1 MNSLDIKTRLSR
13 LLLKKDA
20 KAAGITVPITT
31 SITLGQA
38 MRGGFD
44 TELKDARQAARRAAL
59 VLVSGTIESRGFVQV
74 WGEPV
79 ALQRA
84 ESRNYAELGAGP
96 SQSHTKGKP
105 RRKSPRNPY
114 LS

>member
-44 TELKDARQAARRAAL
+44 TELEDARQAARRAAL

-74 WGEPV
+74 W
-79 ALQRA
+79 A
-84 ESRNYAELGAGP
+84 EKLKNPAIPMYRDYAETGHGP
-96 SQSHTKGKP
+96 TLTGKTAKP
-105 RRKSPRNPY
+105 RGKRTPVIP
-114 LS
+114 